1 VEYREILAS
10 WGVNVPEN
18 LSEQDEK
25 AYITLAE
32 VLEDKKQIVLSSF
45 KREKIERIK
54 TKIASMRDNKLLV
67 IPSKASNSENKEL
80 LVDPVL
86 SIINDNLF
94 SVF

>member
-1 VEYREILAS
+1 
-10 WGVNVPEN
+10 
-18 LSEQDEK
+18 
-25 AYITLAE
+25 
-32 VLEDKKQIVLSSF
+32 
-45 KREKIERIK
+45 
-54 TKIASMRDNKLLV
+54 MRDNKLLV